1 MLFKKK
7 AEPVELPDSP
17 LKRDPL
23 LAVPVVPEHVERR
36 EGPDG
41 LIYLRSQPTVK
52 SSKDKIMM
60 ALKQDYSRKV
70 ELDELGSIC
79 YKMIDGKNNIKK
91 IAKAI
96 AKETKQ
102 TQHEANM
109 QVITFFRQLMLKN
122 LVALKIEE

>member
-7 AEPVELPDSP
+7 EEKIELPDNP
-17 LKRDPL
+17 LRDPL
-23 LAVPVVPEHVERR
+23 LAVPIVPDHVEQR
-36 EGPDG
+36 EGPNG
-41 LIYLRSQPTVK
+41 LVYLRSQPTVK
-52 SSKDKIMM
+52 SSKDKIIL

-70 ELDELGSIC
+70 ELDELGSTC
-79 YKMIDGKNNIKK
+79 YKMVNGKNNLKQ

-102 TQHEANM
+102 SQHEANI
-109 QVITFFRQLMLKN
+109 QVLTFFRQLMLKN